1 MNFYWIAAPLL
12 ALGVFAFI
20 FIEGKILG
28 LILSGAAA
36 LFLVL
41 QFYSDFSATKNA
53 NRSNNA
59 ASEAQFEVEWA
70 SARGASSEKV
80 SALELEAKR
89 LKELAAL
96 TEDERKKVQEANAAA
111 RAPLVNALNKQ
122 VNDATVDSNEPIVIK
137 K

>member
-12 ALGVFAFI
+12 ALGVVALFL
-20 FIEGKILG
+20 IETKLLG

-53 NRSNNA
+53 NRSNNQ
-59 ASEAQFEVEWA
+59 ASEAQVAVEWA
-70 SARGASSEKV
+70 SARGLSSEKV

-89 LKELAAL
+89 LKELAAM
-96 TEDERKKVQEANAAA
+96 TEEERKTVQEANAAA

-122 VNDATVDSNEPIVIK
+122 VSEAAADSNEPLVIK

>member
-1 MNFYWIAAPLL
+1 MSWFWLAIPLAIAA
-12 ALGVFAFI
+12 GVCII
-20 FIEGKILG
+20 FLEAKILG

-41 QFYSDFSATKNA
+41 QFFGDFSATKNA

-59 ASEAQFEVEWA
+59 SSEAQFEVEWA
-70 SARGASSEKV
+70 SARGATAEKI
-80 SALELEAKR
+80 SALEVEAKR
-89 LKELAAL
+89 LKELAAM
-96 TEDERKKVQEANAAA
+96 TEEERMAVQKENAAA

-122 VNDATVDSNEPIVIK
+122 VSEAAADTNEPIVIK

>member
-1 MNFYWIAAPLL
+1 MNFYWIAAPLI

-28 LILSGAAA
+28 LVLSGAAA

-53 NRSNNA
+53 SRSNNQ

-70 SARGASSEKV
+70 SARGASSERV
-80 SALELEAKR
+80 SALQAEAKHLR
-89 LKELAAL
+89 ELAAMS
-96 TEDERKKVQEANAAA
+96 EEERQRIQKENAAA
-111 RAPLVNALNKQ
+111 REPLTKALNKQ
-122 VNDATVDSNEPIVIK
+122 VSDATADTNEPIVIK

>member
-1 MNFYWIAAPLL
+1 MNWYLVAAPV
-12 ALGVFAFI
+12 AATAVVAFLM
-20 FIEGKILG
+20 IESKILG

-41 QFYSDFSATKNA
+41 QFFSDFSATKNA

-70 SARGASSEKV
+70 SARGATPEKI
-80 SALELEAKR
+80 SALEVEAKR
-89 LKELAAL
+89 LKELAAT
-96 TEDERKKVQEANAAA
+96 TEEERKKAQEANAYA

-122 VNDATVDSNEPIVIK
+122 VGEASVESNEPILFK
-137 K
+137 R

>member
-70 SARGASSEKV
+70 SSRGASTQKI
-80 SALELEAKR
+80 SALQVEATR
-89 LKELAAL
+89 LKALAAM
-96 TEDERKKVQEANAAA
+96 TEEERKKVQEDNSNA

-122 VNDATVDSNEPIVIK
+122 VNDATADSNEPIVIK

>member
-1 MNFYWIAAPLL
+1 MNFYWLAIPLVIGGGL
-12 ALGVFAFI
+12 CFI
-20 FIEGKILG
+20 FLEMKLLG
-28 LILSGAAA
+28 MLLSGAAA

-96 TEDERKKVQEANAAA
+96 TEDERKKVQEANDAA

-122 VNDATVDSNEPIVIK
+122 VNDATADTNEPIVIK

>member
-1 MNFYWIAAPLL
+1 MNFYWLAIPLVIGGGL
-12 ALGVFAFI
+12 CFI
-20 FIEGKILG
+20 FLEMKLLG
-28 LILSGAAA
+28 MLLSGAAA

-122 VNDATVDSNEPIVIK
+122 VNDATADSNEPIVIK